1 MPYLIFNHFPLKVSW
16 YDTLYQ
22 YNLCGGSIFTSNVII
37 TAAHCCEAF
46 EMVPFSRFEMVAGD
60 LILSSNSGLEQRR
73 GIKSYLMHPSYKKA
87 TIEHDMCLIELKTP
101 FDLSVPHVGK
111 VAISTNDPNAG
122 TNCKVS
128 GWGATY
134 VRINQI

>member
-1 MPYLIFNHFPLKVSW
+1 
-16 YDTLYQ
+16 
-22 YNLCGGSIFTSNVII
+22 
-37 TAAHCCEAF
+37 
-46 EMVPFSRFEMVAGD
+46 MVPISRYEMVAGD

>member
-1 MPYLIFNHFPLKVSW
+1 
-16 YDTLYQ
+16 
-22 YNLCGGSIFTSNVII
+22 
-37 TAAHCCEAF
+37 
-46 EMVPFSRFEMVAGD
+46 MVPFSRFEMVAGD

-73 GIKSYLMHPSYKKA
+73 GVKSYLMHPSYKKA

-101 FDLSVPHVGK
+101 FDLSGPHVGK
-111 VAISTNDPNAG
+111 VTISTNDPIAG

-134 VRINQI
+134 VRIY